1 VVSMCRVLRVHR
13 SGFYAWIK
21 NPLSA
26 RSKEDLRLLPLIR
39 TAYDESDGI
48 YGSPRIYNDLRESG
62 ERCGK
67 KRVARIMR
75 QHKSKAE
82 RGYKKP
88 RFKSG
93 KSANVFANRLRG
105 GVEVRET
112 DQAWVTDITYIRTYE
127 GWLYLAVVMDLHSR
141 MIIGWSMK
149 STLARELVLDALLMA
164 VWRRKP
170 RKAVIVHSDQGSQ
183 YGSDDWMRFCR
194 DHKLQPSMSRRG
206 NCYDNAAMESFFS
219 SLKKER
225 IKRRIYE
232 TREEGRSDVFDY
244 IEVFYNRSRRH
255 SSLGQLSPYEFERAL
270 CGSG

>member
-1 VVSMCRVLRVHR
+1 MVSMCRVLRVHR

-26 RSKEDLRLLPLIR
+26 RSKEDLRLLQSIR
-39 TAYDESDGI
+39 TAYDESDSI

-75 QHKSKAE
+75 QHKIKAE

>member
-1 VVSMCRVLRVHR
+1 MCRVLRVHR

>member
-13 SGFYAWIK
+13 SGFYSWIK
-21 NPLSA
+21 DPLSA
-26 RSKEDLRLLPLIR
+26 RSKEDLQLLESIR
-39 TAYDESDGI
+39 IAYEESGGI
-48 YGSPRIYNDLRESG
+48 YGSPRIYKELRESG
-62 ERCGK
+62 ERCGE

-75 QHKSKAE
+75 QHKIRAE

-88 RFKSG
+88 RFKNG
-93 KSANVFANRLRG
+93 KPDNVFANRLRE
-105 GVEVRET
+105 GVEVWER

-149 STLARELVLDALLMA
+149 PTLARELVLDALLMA
-164 VWRRKP
+164 VWRRRPGKE
-170 RKAVIVHSDQGSQ
+170 VIVHSDQGSQ
-183 YGSDDWMRFCR
+183 YGSYDWMRFCR

-206 NCYDNAAMESFFS
+206 NCYDNAVVESFFS

-225 IKRRIYE
+225 IKRRIYK

-255 SSLGQLSPYEFERAL
+255 SSLGQCSPYEFERAS
-270 CGSG
+270 CGSK

>member
-1 VVSMCRVLRVHR
+1 MVSMCRVLRVHR
-13 SGFYAWIK
+13 SGFYAWIQ

-26 RSKEDLRLLPLIR
+26 RSKEDLRLLQLIR
-39 TAYDESDGI
+39 TAYDESYGI
-48 YGSPRIYNDLRESG
+48 YGSPRVLGELRESG
-62 ERCGK
+62 ERCGR

-75 QHKSKAE
+75 EHKIRAE

-93 KSANVFANRLRG
+93 KPTNVFSNRFREG
-105 GVEVRET
+105 IEVRET

-149 STLARELVLDALLMA
+149 PTLARELVLDALLMA

-170 RKAVIVHSDQGSQ
+170 GKEVIVHSDQGSQ
-183 YGSDDWMRFCR
+183 YGSYDWMRFCR

-206 NCYDNAAMESFFS
+206 NCYDNAAVESFFS

-225 IKRRIYE
+225 IKRRIYQ

-255 SSLGQLSPYEFERAL
+255 SSLGQLSPYEFERAS
-270 CGSG
+270 CGTK